1 VKTLGQ
7 KFEVRLQTL
16 TLLAGVVELVRWAG
30 YGSGRDPSTALRM
43 TSVLNQ
49 MFGEGKKSHTLRM
62 TSVLNEKVEKVEAS
76 YSLSGCLRT
85 YLGRNGE
92 NESGPGQ
99 EEEGYAGR

>member
-1 VKTLGQ
+1 
-7 KFEVRLQTL
+7 
-16 TLLAGVVELVRWAG
+16 
-30 YGSGRDPSTALRM
+30 M

-62 TSVLNEKVEKVEAS
+62 TSVLNEKVEKVEKVEAS

-99 EEEGYAGR
+99 EEEG